1 MIENEVATLW
11 WRLFFLCEA
20 VRLCGRYFVGWRLF
34 YIDGFVYAME
44 VFVSFK
50 VRDCFL
56 LAHKISRRHIYE
68 QNSE

>member
-1 MIENEVATLW
+1 MRSLPYGGGFSFYARRFAYAVATLW
-11 WRLFFLCEA
+11 WRLF
-20 VRLCGRYFVGWRLF
+20 
-34 YIDGFVYAME
+34 YIDGSVYAME